1 MAALGGEMAD
11 QGQIINIDVDQLELD
26 LSNPRH
32 KPFQRPAQAIEYLV
46 SKERVIEL
54 AEDIAKEGT
63 NPMDLLGVVRRPG
76 TGKTDSYIAAEGNRR
91 VCALMLLHDPEKI
104 PTGVVGRV
112 KMVQRLEA
120 AARPAHISTKINVV
134 LFKSKKSAKPWVDRM
149 HLRDGRSRRQWS
161 ADQQERAMGGGRNRD
176 AAALLD
182 AALAI
187 GLITEED
194 RISKLTTVQRYIGNP
209 TMRSA
214 FGIVRDRFGE
224 YWIDRE
230 IDDFTVLF
238 KGFLDDMRDGRLS
251 SRSDAAAVIRYS
263 DQLTERTGVS
273 NDRVDLMSLKSVFD
287 GIAKPNKE
295 GATEEK
301 KTPQNNT
308 ADSVDTRDGAPNND
322 KNDAEGQTKDEHIEI
337 RPRLTIGGTPELE
350 TAFAKSG
357 SQKLQSLYKSC
368 TTLSLRNHC
377 PIVTV
382 GFWSLMESLA
392 ALHGGDGSTFDGY
405 FGQNRMEQDFGFTNR
420 EERKNFS
427 AALKRLT
434 EKGNSTKHSSI
445 AASFDGMQLANDFDT
460 LTPLMIAVLK
470 NIPS

>member
-1 MAALGGEMAD
+1 M
-11 QGQIINIDVDQLELD
+11 
-26 LSNPRH
+26 
-32 KPFQRPAQAIEYLV
+32 
-46 SKERVIEL
+46 

-63 NPMDLLGVVRRPG
+63 NPMDLLGVVKRSG

-112 KMVQRLEA
+112 KMIQRLEA
-120 AARPAHISTKINVV
+120 AARPAHISPKINVV

-182 AALAI
+182 AALAE

-194 RISKLTTVQRYIGNP
+194 RVSKLTTVQRYIGNP
-209 TMRSA
+209 TMRVA
-214 FGIVRDRFGE
+214 FGIVRDSLGD
-224 YWIDRE
+224 YWVNRE
-230 IDDFTVLF
+230 INEFAVLSKVF
-238 KGFLDDMRDGRLS
+238 FDDMRQGRLS

-263 DQLTERTGVS
+263 DQLLERTGVS
-273 NDRVDLMSLKSVFD
+273 NDRVAPISLKSAFD
-287 GIAKPNKE
+287 EIANSTKENSAGDQKAPEDDTPESGRARDHAESNKKDDVKDRS
-295 GATEEK
+295 EE
-301 KTPQNNT
+301 
-308 ADSVDTRDGAPNND
+308 
-322 KNDAEGQTKDEHIEI
+322 EHFDIK
-337 RPRLTIGGTPELE
+337 PRLTIGGTPELE

-357 SQKLQSLYKSC
+357 SQKLQSLYISC

-405 FGQNRMEQDFGFTNR
+405 FGQSRMETDFGFTNK
-420 EERKNFS
+420 EQRKNFS

-445 AASFDGMQLANDFDT
+445 AASFDGKQLANDFDV
-460 LTPLMIAVLK
+460 LTPFMIAVLRSIQ
-470 NIPS
+470 NGAEE